1 MSVRQKKQRARELA
15 AYLNYLSSLTSLFS
29 EVSIYSHA
37 CPTTASIRISS
48 DVKGNETLDGRRLD
62 RHVLEV
68 IKREQE

>member
-15 AYLNYLSSLTSLFS
+15 AYAEYLSLLTSIFY
-29 EVSIYSHA
+29 EVSMYA

-68 IKREQE
+68 I